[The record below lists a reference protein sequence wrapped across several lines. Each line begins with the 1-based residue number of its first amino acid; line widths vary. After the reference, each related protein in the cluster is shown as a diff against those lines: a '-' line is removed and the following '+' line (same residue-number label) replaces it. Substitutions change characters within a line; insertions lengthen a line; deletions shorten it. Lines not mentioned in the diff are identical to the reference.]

1 MTNALQPDTEIDM
14 DYYIEKQ
21 IIPAIDRFLGAVDN
35 KLKISP
41 ENYLKKAKINE
52 DSTVSDD
59 LNVEDNNICIICGQ
73 ELRHIF
79 KLLHLYRNLVDS
91 KFHGENLKVK
101 PYLHNMPNLKTKI
114 LMVRWMNFWKICL
127 KVEVMKAM
135 KWLNIVP
142 SASRS
147 RI

>member
-1 MTNALQPDTEIDM
+1 MTPLFVAENVSVRSPG
-14 DYYIEKQ
+14 
-21 IIPAIDRFLGAVDN
+21 P

-73 ELRHIF
+73 EPRHIF

-91 KFHGENLKVK
+91 KFHGKSAISIKINLKI
-101 PYLHNMPNLKTKI
+101 T
-114 LMVRWMNFWKICL
+114 
-127 KVEVMKAM
+127 
-135 KWLNIVP
+135 
-142 SASRS
+142 
-147 RI
+147 